1 MSYTRVRIYT
11 ESDKLEPVSLM
22 LHEKGVL
29 GVEIQEP
36 QLYFDLLNKN
46 NPYDWDYID
55 DSMKE
60 LAKVS
65 PNLTF
70 YIEDTPEGIE
80 LLDEILGELCAFS
93 VEKVEVSGVSDED
106 WNNKWKE
113 FFKPTRITERIV
125 IKPSWEDHEK
135 KQDELVIEIDPGLA
149 FGTGTHPTTVMCVK
163 LLEKYIEKGRST
175 VFDVGCGSGVLIIAS
190 ALLGARKVFGVDI
203 DPLAV
208 SVAEENILRN
218 RLDGDIRLFV
228 GDLAKGIETRADIV
242 VANLSADL
250 VVMLSK
256 DIRKNL
262 KENGVFIVSGIIIEK
277 KDEVRDALIKSRFKI
292 LDILEDDEW
301 CAMAAAL

>member
-1 MSYTRVRIYT
+1 
-11 ESDKLEPVSLM
+11 M

-70 YIEDTPEGIE
+70 YLEDTPEGIE
-80 LLDEILGELCAFS
+80 LLDEILGELCTFS

-256 DIRKNL
+256 DVRKNL
-262 KENGVFIVSGIIIEK
+262 KENGVFIVSGIINEK
-277 KDEVRDALIKSRFKI
+277 KDEVRDALIKSQFKI

-301 CAMAAAL
+301 CAMAATL

>member
-70 YIEDTPEGIE
+70 YLEDTPEGIE
-80 LLDEILGELCAFS
+80 LLDEILGELCTFS

-218 RLDGDIRLFV
+218 RFDGDIRLFV

-262 KENGVFIVSGIIIEK
+262 KENGVFIVSGIINEK
-277 KDEVRDALIKSRFKI
+277 KDEVRDALIKSQFKI

-301 CAMAAAL
+301 CAMAATL

>member
-70 YIEDTPEGIE
+70 YLEDTPEGIE
-80 LLDEILGELCAFS
+80 LLDEILGELCTFS

-262 KENGVFIVSGIIIEK
+262 KENGVFIVSGIINEK

>member
-70 YIEDTPEGIE
+70 YLEDTPEGIE
-80 LLDEILGELCAFS
+80 LLDEILGELCTFS

-262 KENGVFIVSGIIIEK
+262 KENGVFIVSGIINEK

-301 CAMAAAL
+301 CAMAATL

>member
-1 MSYTRVRIYT
+1 
-11 ESDKLEPVSLM
+11 M

-70 YIEDTPEGIE
+70 YLEDTPEGIE
-80 LLDEILGELCAFS
+80 LLDEILGELCTFS

-262 KENGVFIVSGIIIEK
+262 KENGVFIVSGIINEK
-277 KDEVRDALIKSRFKI
+277 KDEVRDALIKSQFKI

-301 CAMAAAL
+301 CAMAATL

>member
-1 MSYTRVRIYT
+1 
-11 ESDKLEPVSLM
+11 M
-22 LHEKGVL
+22 LHEKGIL

-70 YIEDTPEGIE
+70 YLEDTPEGIE
-80 LLDEILGELCAFS
+80 LLDEILGELCTFS

-256 DIRKNL
+256 DVRKNL
-262 KENGVFIVSGIIIEK
+262 KENGVFIVSGIINEK
-277 KDEVRDALIKSRFKI
+277 KDEVRDALIKSQFKI

-301 CAMAAAL
+301 CAMAATL

>member
-1 MSYTRVRIYT
+1 
-11 ESDKLEPVSLM
+11 
-22 LHEKGVL
+22 
-29 GVEIQEP
+29 
-36 QLYFDLLNKN
+36 
-46 NPYDWDYID
+46 
-55 DSMKE
+55 MKE

-70 YIEDTPEGIE
+70 YLEDTPEGIE
-80 LLDEILGELCAFS
+80 LLDEILGELCTFS

-262 KENGVFIVSGIIIEK
+262 KENGVFIVSGIINEK
-277 KDEVRDALIKSRFKI
+277 KDEVRDALIKSQFKI

-301 CAMAAAL
+301 CAMAATL